1 MLIVAFMVLMS
12 SRVYATNGKIIADN
26 VRIRKEANTNSEI
39 FTLVTSGD
47 EVEVIEK
54 EGEWTKV
61 KYSEFT
67 GYIRND
73 MIEIQENTD
82 NQEETAKIEENQEQ
96 AKTEDNNEN
105 KISENTDVAEKEEIK
120 IDSSYKIES
129 KIDLKIVPS
138 INSSIVASI
147 SDNSE
152 LQVKDIIN
160 KWCYVENGTSCGW
173 VLKSKIEANIK
184 DESEKEENSEET
196 TTEEEKTEENS
207 NSEEKEEIKE
217 DIKQEEKEVNLT
229 KYVSVSSLN
238 LRKNASTSAEVIDQL
253 KLNTKVT
260 VTALVD
266 NKWAKITYNG
276 KTGYVSKNYLSDSK
290 TEVTSRSENTNRE
303 TSNNSNES
311 QNKNTEKTTEKEQT
325 SSNQSSGGSG
335 SAVVAYAKQFLG
347 CKYVYGGM
355 SPSGF
360 DCSGFTSYVYK
371 HFGYSLNRTSSGQR
385 SNGVA
390 VSKSDL
396 QAGDILC
403 FNGHVGLY
411 IGGGSFIHAANPS
424 KGVIISSLSE
434 SYYQKNYI
442 TARRIL

>member
-290 TEVTSRSENTNRE
+290 TEVTSRSENVNRE
-303 TSNNSNES
+303 TSNNSNEL